1 VSFPAGAAEEL
12 QEALPPE
19 RVAVHSDVVPVLNV
33 TEPVGVGY
41 PKTLVVTA
49 AE

>member
-1 VSFPAGAAEEL
+1 VSFPVGAADEL
-12 QEALPPE
+12 HEALPPE
-19 RVAVHSDVVPVLNV
+19 RVAVHNDVVPVLNV

-41 PKTLVVTA
+41 PKALVVTV